1 MMGKGDPTIAHL
13 PAVHDPGCYRIEFV
27 GLLAGDWEDR
37 LGAVKILARQESAVP
52 RSTQLTATFADQA
65 ALLGLLDQLS
75 DMQCTVLALERL
87 GDGATVRND
96 PADA

>member
-1 MMGKGDPTIAHL
+1 MMKEGDPANVRL
-13 PAVHDPGCYRIEFV
+13 PAVHDPGCYRIEFA
-27 GLLAGDWEDR
+27 GQLAGDWEDR
-37 LGAVKILARQESAVP
+37 LGAVTILTRQETALP
-52 RSTQLTATFADQA
+52 RSTQLTATFADQS

-75 DMQCTVLALERL
+75 DMQCTVLAVERL

>member
-1 MMGKGDPTIAHL
+1 MGKGDPAIAHL

-27 GLLAGDWEDR
+27 GRLAGDWEDR
-37 LGAVKILARQESAVP
+37 LGAVEILARQESALP
-52 RSTQLTATFADQA
+52 RSTHLTATFADQA

-87 GDGATVRND
+87 GDGTTVRND
-96 PADA
+96 LADA